1 MTSAVRVLLALV
13 ASLAVLV
20 LAASEPAR
28 AQARTMG
35 QVYLMRGIANMF
47 SYGLDDLATK
57 LRAQGIDA
65 TVYQFDEWQ
74 DLAQKAVNWSL
85 SHNRE
90 PIVIIGHSLG
100 ADAAV
105 HMAQRMTSL
114 GLSPTLVITFD
125 PVGLNMVQ
133 ETGGRFINYYQ
144 SNNGFGQELVDGPG
158 FTGSIDNRD
167 MKNMPGINH
176 FNLEKSPVLHDQ
188 VVQLLKGVMTRK
200 AKAPVPGG
208 APEATHPA
216 AAPKRPAAAPTTSPA
231 TSPASAPQSSLRA
244 G

>member
-1 MTSAVRVLLALV
+1 MTFAVRVLFAVL
-13 ASLAVLV
+13 ASLVVMIVGAT
-20 LAASEPAR
+20 EPAR

-65 TVYQFDEWQ
+65 NVYQFDEWQ
-74 DLAQKAVNWSL
+74 DLAQKAVSWSL

-114 GLSPTLVITFD
+114 GLSPTMVITFD

-188 VVQLLKGVMTRK
+188 VVQLLKALMTRK
-200 AKAPVPGG
+200 VKAPTPGPT
-208 APEATHPA
+208 PEAARPSSAPRPPA
-216 AAPKRPAAAPTTSPA
+216 SPA
-231 TSPASAPQSSLRA
+231 TAPQTSTRA

>member
-1 MTSAVRVLLALV
+1 MTSAVRALFAVL
-13 ASLAVLV
+13 ASLMVLIV
-20 LAASEPAR
+20 AAPQPAH

-74 DLAQKAVNWSL
+74 DLAQKAVSWSL

-176 FNLEKSPVLHDQ
+176 FNLEKSPVLHEQ
-188 VVQLLKGVMTRK
+188 VVQLLKSVMTRK
-200 AKAPVPGG
+200 VKAPTPEPARTSG
-208 APEATHPA
+208 APKPPA
-216 AAPKRPAAAPTTSPA
+216 DAPAR
-231 TSPASAPQSSLRA
+231 APQTSARPS
-244 G
+244 

>member
-1 MTSAVRVLLALV
+1 
-13 ASLAVLV
+13 
-20 LAASEPAR
+20 
-28 AQARTMG
+28 MG
-35 QVYLMRGIANMF
+35 QVFLMRGIANMF

-57 LRAQGIDA
+57 LRSQGIEA
-65 TVYQFDEWQ
+65 NVYQFEEWP
-74 DLAQKAVNWSL
+74 DLAQKAVSWSV

-114 GLSPTLVITFD
+114 GLSPTMVITFD

-188 VVQLLKGVMTRK
+188 VVQLLRSVMTRK
-200 AKAPVPGG
+200 AKAP
-208 APEATHPA
+208 ATNSSPEAARPSGGSKPPA
-216 AAPKRPAAAPTTSPA
+216 DAPAR
-231 TSPASAPQSSLRA
+231 APQAGARA

>member
-1 MTSAVRVLLALV
+1 MTFAVRVLFAVL
-13 ASLAVLV
+13 ASLVVMIVGAT
-20 LAASEPAR
+20 EPAR

-65 TVYQFDEWQ
+65 NVYQFDEWQ
-74 DLAQKAVNWSL
+74 DLAQKAVSWSL

-114 GLSPTLVITFD
+114 GLSPTMVITFD

-188 VVQLLKGVMTRK
+188 VVQLLKAVMTRK
-200 AKAPVPGG
+200 VKAPAPGPT
-208 APEATHPA
+208 PEAARPSSAPRPPA
-216 AAPKRPAAAPTTSPA
+216 SPA
-231 TSPASAPQSSLRA
+231 TAPQASTRA

>member
-13 ASLAVLV
+13 ASLALLMV
-20 LAASEPAR
+20 AATEPAR

-35 QVYLMRGIANMF
+35 QVFLMRGIANMF

-57 LRAQGIDA
+57 LRSQGIEA
-65 TVYQFDEWQ
+65 NVYQFEEWP
-74 DLAQKAVNWSL
+74 DLAQKAVSWSV
-85 SHNRE
+85 SHNHE

-114 GLSPTLVITFD
+114 GLSPTMVITFD

-144 SNNGFGQELVDGPG
+144 SNNGFGQELVEGPG

-188 VVQLLKGVMTRK
+188 VVQLLRSVMTRK
-200 AKAPVPGG
+200 AKAPATGPSPEAARPSGGSKPPTG
-208 APEATHPA
+208 APA
-216 AAPKRPAAAPTTSPA
+216 R
-231 TSPASAPQSSLRA
+231 APQAGARA

>member
-13 ASLAVLV
+13 ASLAVLIV
-20 LAASEPAR
+20 SASAPAR

-57 LRAQGIDA
+57 LRTQGIEA
-65 TVYQFDEWQ
+65 NVYQFDEWQ
-74 DLAQKAVNWSL
+74 DLAQKAVSWSL

-176 FNLEKSPVLHDQ
+176 FNLEKSPVLHEQ
-188 VVQLLKGVMTRK
+188 VVQLLKSVMTRK
-200 AKAPVPGG
+200 ARAPVPASG
-208 APEATHPA
+208 PEAA
-216 AAPKRPAAAPTTSPA
+216 RPAGGPKPPANAPA
-231 TSPASAPQSSLRA
+231 RAPQA
-244 G
+244 GAGAG